1 MIKWLQ
7 QNTKIGIFLISVIRS
22 MWAFVP
28 LILPVIGTD
37 CTHCQN
43 GVKSKFHSFRETEC
57 KMIPVPIPLQ
67 ENNNSICFCL
77 TLLIKNTNNLHWERK
92 SFLQGTIRRRV
103 NTASQ
108 LGYLWQLKPLD
119 SSRVV
124 RAPWLI
130 TMPFISHSLITF
142 SLRQEAPNPSHKAF
156 RLVPCKINTCFY
168 PL

>member
-1 MIKWLQ
+1 MAATKHENWHLFNCNYDVFQYWLWLVQ
-7 QNTKIGIFLISVIRS
+7 KARVTRMLSNANFT
-22 MWAFVP
+22 P
-28 LILPVIGTD
+28 
-37 CTHCQN
+37 
-43 GVKSKFHSFRETEC
+43 FRETEC
-57 KMIPVPIPLQ
+57 KMIPVPIPLY
-67 ENNNSICFCL
+67 ENNTSIWFCL
-77 TLLIKNTNNLHWERK
+77 TLLIKNTNNLHRKRK
-92 SFLQGTIRRRV
+92 SFLQATTHRRV